1 MNNNVL
7 YETVNIA
14 TMLPFLAVTYVVK
27 PIPLKIMLVIFFIS
41 SIIQHASKLDAAYIL
56 DCATQVA
63 VIMTITW
70 LINNKN
76 TSNNTNKNI
85 QVVALVIQTI
95 VLCNLARYLFT
106 NKSKTVDSSRN
117 TDFKLETNAFF
128 AYAALFI
135 FAFPKLS
142 RITIMLNMTC
152 LVLFAVS
159 AYNCVEFCAISWPLI
174 HLTGAGTVYFMLKDL
189 HMI

>member
-1 MNNNVL
+1 MNSNVL

-41 SIIQHASKLDAAYIL
+41 SIIQHASKLDAAYIF

-70 LINNKN
+70 LISNKN
-76 TSNNTNKNI
+76 TSNI

-95 VLCNLARYLFT
+95 VLCNLFRYLFT

-117 TDFKLETNAFF
+117 TDFKLEINVFF

-189 HMI
+189 QMI